1 MDNDDIDKDLEQKLQ
16 NKKRILI
23 VEDEAI
29 VAFNLKLDLESLG
42 YEVVG
47 TTSSGDE
54 AINIA
59 VEHRPDLTIM
69 DINLKGKISGI
80 EAAKRILAL
89 DLAVIYLT
97 ANADNTTF
105 NKALELSPASSFIE
119 KPYSL
124 SNLSTN
130 IELAINRQAV
140 ESEKV
145 NEARGISQDAVSE
158 EIEYTDDSKSLIE
171 TEEEN
176 YQNYIGYNELQSK
189 AKTEYLLSR
198 EVREKFLTNKYDENY
213 VYKIL
218 VVEDEAITA
227 LNLKMDLES
236 LGYEVIGTVDNG
248 ADAISIALEKFPDFV
263 MMNIRLKGDVS
274 GIEASEEI
282 NK

>member
-1 MDNDDIDKDLEQKLQ
+1 
-16 NKKRILI
+16 
-23 VEDEAI
+23 
-29 VAFNLKLDLESLG
+29 
-42 YEVVG
+42 
-47 TTSSGDE
+47 
-54 AINIA
+54 
-59 VEHRPDLTIM
+59 M